1 MKRISI
7 CFWDRRKKNEFQKKN
22 FISVFEIE
30 NKKNEFI
37 KRISY
42 WFQVKNK
49 NKNSLS
55 CNDPGDN

>member
-1 MKRISI
+1 MNFRKRISYL
-7 CFWDRRKKNEFQKKN
+7 
-22 FISVFEIE
+22 FEIE